1 MTPNELKRFKHS
13 PIRSL
18 NRPMQAAN
26 GSDVLIDGFTRILL
40 QVKVCNPKGEF
51 VDGVIPLDV
60 MVGQTSFCILSVCK
74 LGELGMDRFH
84 WKEGL

>member
-1 MTPNELKRFKHS
+1 
-13 PIRSL
+13 
-18 NRPMQAAN
+18 MQAAN

-60 MVGQTSFCILSVCK
+60 MVCQTSFCILSVCT
-74 LGELGMDRFH
+74 LGELG
-84 WKEGL
+84 WTTAIGKKGGVA